1 MWRTSLDHLV
11 HLFPIK
17 KFSRWKIFI
26 CWMLPPVSARPKVRF
41 WASKPNVERWIR
53 PAFNNFIDR
62 KVPYPK
68 GVIILQQLLDGNR
81 WHLIRTVTWE
91 GCMVLQAPWP
101 DISFTESGVW
111 LLCPEHNGIHWELSL
126 FFFLPSTPFSLFL
139 SFWSLSFSARKNY

>member
-17 KFSRWKIFI
+17 EFSRWKIFI
-26 CWMLPPVSARPKVRF
+26 CWMPPLVSAGPKVRF
-41 WASKPNVERWIR
+41 WASNPNVGRWIR

-91 GCMVLQAPWP
+91 GCMVLQ
-101 DISFTESGVW
+101 STMVW
-111 LLCPEHNGIHWELSL
+111 HFFCREQCLVALSWAQWNPL
-126 FFFLPSTPFSLFL
+126 GTQPSFFLFYFTPL
-139 SFWSLSFSARKNY
+139 LSFSLVLVA